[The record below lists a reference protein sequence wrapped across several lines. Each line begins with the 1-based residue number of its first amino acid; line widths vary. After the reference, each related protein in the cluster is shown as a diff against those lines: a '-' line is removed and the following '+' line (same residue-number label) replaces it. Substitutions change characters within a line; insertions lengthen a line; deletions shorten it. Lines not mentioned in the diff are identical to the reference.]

1 MSRKW
6 VKIGAVIMAASIL
19 IGCATYASYGKRF
32 TYDDGKRVITIE
44 SDSTIATGKK

>member
-6 VKIGAVIMAASIL
+6 VKLGAVIMAASIL
-19 IGCATYASYGKRF
+19 IGCATYASYGKRI